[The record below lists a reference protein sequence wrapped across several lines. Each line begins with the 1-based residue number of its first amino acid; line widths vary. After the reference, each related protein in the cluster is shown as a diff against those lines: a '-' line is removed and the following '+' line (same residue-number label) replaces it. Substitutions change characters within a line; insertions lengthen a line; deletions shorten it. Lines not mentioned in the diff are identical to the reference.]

1 MPALLNTGIN
11 NNVADKA
18 AFIKRHLIPIDETI
32 WTEDKFIDFT
42 NARAIL
48 IMQKINHYIK

>member
-48 IMQKINHYIK
+48 SMQKINHYIK